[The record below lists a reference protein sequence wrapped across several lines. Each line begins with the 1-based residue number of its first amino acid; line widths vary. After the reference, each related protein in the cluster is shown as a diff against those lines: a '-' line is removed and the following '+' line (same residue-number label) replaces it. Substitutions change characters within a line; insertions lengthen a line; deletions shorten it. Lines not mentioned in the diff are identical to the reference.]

1 MEAIVIDA
9 DKVDELPIARTV
21 IVHEV
26 GHEYAV
32 LARESCL
39 LS

>member
-1 MEAIVIDA
+1 MVAVMIDA
-9 DKVDELPIARTV
+9 DKVDERPIARTV
-21 IVHEV
+21 IEHKV

-32 LARESCL
+32 LALESCL